1 MASMLAERLRGHVL
15 NKDLVREA
23 MFGPG
28 RVAYSLEQ
36 DDLVHTWMLDA
47 ARSLWEQ
54 DRDLWVMFDGR
65 AYSRAYQREEV
76 RAACQRQGQRLVQVY
91 CYCSEET
98 ARKRMT
104 RPHLA
109 KNRNW
114 ELWLKLRR
122 EFEPIK
128 NPDVIVD
135 SDEPLAN
142 GLERVLTCLGA
153 GE

>member
-1 MASMLAERLRGHVL
+1 MASLLAQHLGGHVL

-23 MFGPG
+23 MFGPD
-28 RVAYSLEQ
+28 RVAYSVEQ
-36 DDLVHTWMLDA
+36 DDLVHAWMLDA
-47 ARSLWEQ
+47 ARSLWQQ
-54 DRDLWVMFDGR
+54 DQQLWVMFDGR
-65 AYSRAYQREEV
+65 AYSRAYQREQV

-98 ARKRMT
+98 ARKRVT

-122 EFEPIK
+122 EFEPIE
-128 NPDVIVD
+128 NPDITVD
-135 SDEPLAN
+135 SDEPLEQ
-142 GLERVLTCLGA
+142 GLERVLIYLGA